1 MTENESVSE
10 HAAPPSGASLL
21 MIDTLVFQLL
31 PRGYAWPASAL
42 TGFDMQRLNEI
53 KEATRKPVTEL
64 LRDAVDLLYE
74 ATASERAELA
84 QQKSVVRRRV
94 RKTVAGK
101 SRSSPTKRGD
111 ARSLFADTESDES
124 PPEQLPEC
132 NRPLET
138 RPLLKPMADVV
149 ATSESLSNDL
159 EQTRPQQD
167 EIHHG

>member
-10 HAAPPSGASLL
+10 QAAPPSGASLL

-74 ATASERAELA
+74 ATASERRILAE
-84 QQKSVVRRRV
+84 QKVATRKRV
-94 RKTVAGK
+94 RKVVEAPAAKKAVESSVGLSVARGLFDRMLDDDGPCMNQSVFDAMRTAGQSMTVAAE
-101 SRSSPTKRGD
+101 R
-111 ARSLFADTESDES
+111 AESDEPFS
-124 PPEQLPEC
+124 
-132 NRPLET
+132 
-138 RPLLKPMADVV
+138 
-149 ATSESLSNDL
+149 SLA
-159 EQTRPQQD
+159 E
-167 EIHHG
+167 